1 MSGWGRWFFH
11 LAASARVARFGE
23 GVRPRLTPGYGF
35 RPLALPRYLLPPHW
49 CPVGG
54 CPRGGIVAS
63 GKLALAS
70 FAAV

>member
-23 GVRPRLTPGYGF
+23 GVRPR
-35 RPLALPRYLLPPHW
+35 RVALPATAAPW
-49 CPVGG
+49 AG
-54 CPRGGIVAS
+54 CGLSTGGILTG